1 MEALINIVLLTLLAA
16 VTVGIVFQRNL
27 FAVVVLAGIY
37 SFLMAS
43 VLIVL
48 DAVDVAMTEASVGAG
63 VSTVVLLGTLHL
75 VRTIEYPSKR
85 SALIPMLVAGVTG
98 AALVWGTIGLSPFG
112 TADNAI
118 NTHVAPKYL
127 ADSVKETLV
136 PNVVTSTLADY
147 RGYDTL
153 GETTV
158 IFTAGIGVMLLLK
171 GRRRRS
177 PGGEDLRKAG
187 KGGMKL
193 DLILRI
199 GTKLLLPF
207 ILLFALYVQFHG
219 DFGPGGGFQAGVIT
233 AGMVILYALI
243 FGVKA
248 AKRIA
253 PQALV
258 ERMVPLGVLIYAGTG
273 VAGLWLG
280 SNYLDYSR
288 LARDAP
294 HGHELGIFAVELGV
308 LVTVAGTMTAIFY
321 AFVER
326 GR

>member
-1 MEALINIVLLTLLAA
+1 
-16 VTVGIVFQRNL
+16 
-27 FAVVVLAGIY
+27 
-37 SFLMAS
+37 
-43 VLIVL
+43 
-48 DAVDVAMTEASVGAG
+48 
-63 VSTVVLLGTLHL
+63 
-75 VRTIEYPSKR
+75 
-85 SALIPMLVAGVTG
+85 
-98 AALVWGTIGLSPFG
+98 
-112 TADNAI
+112 
-118 NTHVAPKYL
+118 
-127 ADSVKETLV
+127 
-136 PNVVTSTLADY
+136 
-147 RGYDTL
+147 
-153 GETTV
+153 
-158 IFTAGIGVMLLLK
+158 
-171 GRRRRS
+171 
-177 PGGEDLRKAG
+177 
-187 KGGMKL
+187 MKL

-253 PQALV
+253 PQGLV

-273 VAGLWLG
+273 IAGLWLG

-294 HGHELGIFAVELGV
+294 YGHELGIFAVELGV
-308 LVTVAGTMTAIFY
+308 LITVAGTMTAIFY
-321 AFVER
+321 AFVDR